1 MDYRKERQAVIEQEA
16 RLQKRLMEIA
26 DQQVKLF
33 SEYSKIATEL
43 AGVRKAIHGL
53 EIASGEPSKRV
64 PGLREHIRSLLAE
77 SRTPLTP
84 VEIRDSCRA
93 AGVSSSSERN
103 LMISIHTAL
112 NRMGSELR
120 KVNYFGKIAYE
131 PKVRSR
137 RVAGP

>member
-53 EIASGEPSKRV
+53 KS
-64 PGLREHIRSLLAE
+64 LR
-77 SRTPLTP
+77 
-84 VEIRDSCRA
+84 
-93 AGVSSSSERN
+93 
-103 LMISIHTAL
+103 
-112 NRMGSELR
+112 
-120 KVNYFGKIAYE
+120 
-131 PKVRSR
+131 
-137 RVAGP
+137 